1 MITTDTGAKKI
12 ENSDNWRQIFDAH
25 NDSVDAEDKIVPEMA
40 PIVNGNKS
48 TVGAA
53 IGEYVLVRNSSITG
67 ITDGAYTA
75 AKAIPA
81 NTTID
86 STYLTAV
93 GTGGAL
99 NALNSNFAQ
108 SAIPLSVISGVSNVT
123 ISRNH
128 CCAMGKVIQV
138 SLIVTTTATANGEI
152 ISGKTIE
159 NSIDQGEAY
168 RIMCDGKK
176 AGGVVIHTKGDN
188 GELDLLFTLPGIH
201 SKGVGYAAWCEVEK
215 MHPEVRVWETF
226 TPYFETRN
234 IHFYVNKC
242 GFHIVEF
249 YNPFHKGPM
258 QPDDELHEDED
269 GNEGAELGFLFRKEI
284 KK

>member
-1 MITTDTGAKKI
+1 MSETKVT
-12 ENSDNWRQIFDAH
+12 
-25 NDSVDAEDKIVPEMA
+25 
-40 PIVNGNKS
+40 
-48 TVGAA
+48 
-53 IGEYVLVRNSSITG
+53 L
-67 ITDGAYTA
+67 
-75 AKAIPA
+75 
-81 NTTID
+81 
-86 STYLTAV
+86 
-93 GTGGAL
+93 
-99 NALNSNFAQ
+99 
-108 SAIPLSVISGVSNVT
+108 IPLTEDDREQFIKDNQWAFKYGAT
-123 ISRNH
+123 EEFGLRND
-128 CCAMGKVIQV
+128 QFEE
-138 SLIVTTTATANGEI
+138 NGEI

-249 YNPFHKGPM
+249 YNPFHKGSM
-258 QPDDELHEDED
+258 QPDDELHEEED
-269 GNEGAELGFLFRKEI
+269 GNEGADLGFLFRKEI